1 MERQSASTAKK
12 ILKLKQEKEFVE
24 EDPSMLDAPG
34 EEYHQLDAPC
44 EVIPLVEDVAS
55 GGMLELSEA
64 IREYHDSTS
73 MPQMNSTCSA
83 DEFFLVT
90 DPAFSGSPPRRAPP
104 PIPVSA
110 PVSLAAAAALV
121 FAPSPDASLS
131 SVAKSESFNSV
142 EERELTV
149 DDIEDFEDDDLDAE
163 EFACSMVVRRSQ
175 NDASDLASKLPTLCN
190 RGLIVP
196 SKEKKKETKSKL
208 MRKLGR
214 SKTQS
219 LASQSDCAPGM
230 VGLLETM
237 RAEMEF
243 DAPEPENYWY
253 RVCEGEA
260 AKHIHRPWHAVWKSK
275 RLMNIVSD
283 ISGRMDWDFDAAHVV
298 RGEKA
303 ANKERWPNL
312 DSDTSPDAL
321 ATKLQTMTQPWRNL
335 YIATNEPFYNY
346 FDKLRS
352 HFKVHLLDDYK
363 ELWGTA
369 SEWYNET
376 MLLNGRP
383 VEFDGY
389 MRVAVDT
396 EVFCRAETIKRTG

>member
-1 MERQSASTAKK
+1 MQLKKDKSTVIWRQ
-12 ILKLKQEKEFVE
+12 
-24 EDPSMLDAPG
+24 
-34 EEYHQLDAPC
+34 
-44 EVIPLVEDVAS
+44 
-55 GGMLELSEA
+55 
-64 IREYHDSTS
+64 
-73 MPQMNSTCSA
+73 
-83 DEFFLVT
+83 
-90 DPAFSGSPPRRAPP
+90 
-104 PIPVSA
+104 
-110 PVSLAAAAALV
+110 
-121 FAPSPDASLS
+121 
-131 SVAKSESFNSV
+131 
-142 EERELTV
+142 
-149 DDIEDFEDDDLDAE
+149 
-163 EFACSMVVRRSQ
+163 
-175 NDASDLASKLPTLCN
+175 
-190 RGLIVP
+190 
-196 SKEKKKETKSKL
+196 
-208 MRKLGR
+208 
-214 SKTQS
+214 
-219 LASQSDCAPGM
+219 
-230 VGLLETM
+230 
-237 RAEMEF
+237 F

>member
-44 EVIPLVEDVAS
+44 EVIPLKVVMPPGAVTLDDVDLDQVSVDYVLNRAKK

-190 RGLIVP
+190 R
-196 SKEKKKETKSKL
+196 
-208 MRKLGR
+208 
-214 SKTQS
+214 
-219 LASQSDCAPGM
+219 
-230 VGLLETM
+230 
-237 RAEMEF
+237 
-243 DAPEPENYWY
+243 
-253 RVCEGEA
+253 
-260 AKHIHRPWHAVWKSK
+260 HH
-275 RLMNIVSD
+275 
-283 ISGRMDWDFDAAHVV
+283 
-298 RGEKA
+298 
-303 ANKERWPNL
+303 
-312 DSDTSPDAL
+312 
-321 ATKLQTMTQPWRNL
+321 
-335 YIATNEPFYNY
+335 
-346 FDKLRS
+346 
-352 HFKVHLLDDYK
+352 
-363 ELWGTA
+363 
-369 SEWYNET
+369 
-376 MLLNGRP
+376 
-383 VEFDGY
+383 
-389 MRVAVDT
+389 
-396 EVFCRAETIKRTG
+396 